1 MSLLTGLK
9 AVTTRTRSLRQVV
22 TTRRIRSRCVDPRFK
37 CRSSPATTSMPR
49 SNGSLRITSS
59 ASSGVTRWRQVPGI
73 RVIPI
78 ELDLG
83 THSPSQC
90 TSFVGTVG
98 TPCSDFQHLGYAGN
112 GISPHPGL
120 SSRLRAMTRRWLSP
134 VPLAVV
140 PFRAKLEPKQKIP
153 GQRGVVAPR
162 GREERPI
169 GGSAEEGQL

>member
-83 THSPSQC
+83 AHFTFSVYLFCRYGGNPLLRLPTLGICWKWNFASPRAVEQAPGDDQALAFARPFGGRAVPRQVRTEAENPRAERS
-90 TSFVGTVG
+90 G
-98 TPCSDFQHLGYAGN
+98 CS
-112 GISPHPGL
+112 PW
-120 SSRLRAMTRRWLSP
+120 T
-134 VPLAVV
+134 
-140 PFRAKLEPKQKIP
+140 
-153 GQRGVVAPR
+153 
-162 GREERPI
+162 
-169 GGSAEEGQL
+169 